1 MDKKSGWVVPEEI
14 ISHYK
19 PYENTEKLITIDSF
33 LLPECYSIIDTV
45 GRGAYGV
52 VVAAKNNVTGEM
64 VAIKKIQ
71 KAFDHKIFAKRT
83 LRELKIMRLLSHEN
97 TLKLRKILLPKSRKE
112 FEDIYLVMDL
122 VEGDLYSIIKN
133 RNALEVD
140 HIKFILY
147 QILRAL
153 KYQHSAR
160 ILHRDLKPRNLLV
173 SKECVVKVC
182 DFGLARIMNDSA
194 KKKTDIM
201 TDYVA
206 TRWYRAP
213 ELLLGNESYDEK
225 IDVWSVGCIFGEMLL
240 KKPFLMGTDW
250 KDQLMLI
257 LRFLGKSRTSN
268 TSFIEN
274 ENAKNF
280 IESNSKTDA
289 DGFKQFSQL
298 CEDPQG
304 IDLLQKMLVFNPKER
319 ITVEDAL
326 QHPYLSDFH
335 DPEDEPTRSPV
346 DPQEFDF
353 EQEQLNKEQL
363 KDLIYEE
370 ILLYNFREKEE
381 EHKKALAEGKG
392 TLRHIMNNAN
402 KNYDKFEA
410 EDEKNIETLN

>member
-1 MDKKSGWVVPEEI
+1 MEKKSSWAVPDEI
-14 ISHYK
+14 VAYYK
-19 PYENTEKLITIDSF
+19 KYENNEKMVTIENF
-33 LLPECYSIIDTV
+33 LLPEYYSIIDTV

-52 VVAAKNNVTGEM
+52 VVAAKNNLTGEM

-83 LRELKIMRLLSHEN
+83 LRELKIMRLLDHEN
-97 TLKLRKILLPKSRKE
+97 ILKLRKILLPRSRKD

-133 RNALEVD
+133 SNALEQD
-140 HIKFILY
+140 HVKFILY

-153 KYQHSAR
+153 KYHHSGK

-182 DFGLARIMNDSA
+182 DFGLARITNDLT

-225 IDVWSVGCIFGEMLL
+225 IDVWSIGCIFGEMLL
-240 KKPFLMGTDW
+240 RKPFLMGTDW

-257 LRFLGKSRTSN
+257 LKFLGKERTKE

-274 ENAKNF
+274 GNAKTF
-280 IESNSKTDA
+280 IESNSKTSG
-289 DGFKQFSQL
+289 DGFKLF
-298 CEDPQG
+298 EGTGADADG
-304 IDLLQKMLVFNPKER
+304 IDLLQKMLVFSPKDR
-319 ITVEDAL
+319 ISIEEAL
-326 QHPYLSDFH
+326 AHPYLADFH

-346 DPQEFDF
+346 DVKEFEF
-353 EQEQLNKEQL
+353 EHEQLNKEQL

-370 ILLYNFREKEE
+370 LLLYNFKEKEE
-381 EHKKALAEGKG
+381 EYKKTLAEGKSVIAHV
-392 TLRHIMNNAN
+392 LNNAN
-402 KNYDKFEA
+402 KNYDKFET
-410 EDEKNIETLN
+410 EDDKNIQEPN